1 MAARRAL
8 CISDIMVTF
17 DGVVRRHKWL
27 CMAAPAP
34 GNSGLRL
41 PRCRSA
47 RGFARRF
54 YVKGEAASTRLRA
67 RYGALRR
74 AKGPNCKAANLPGP
88 HARRKTGAPTG
99 PRRAVERS
107 IYRTLAPLAPGTHEP
122 VSQEGGQPNVQSEAC
137 ATRLSTVRRAR
148 HREAAPRD
156 AVAAPAR
163 SLARDPAQKGSQTSA
178 GKWAAA
184 TNQPETPRPHTT
196 RPPQPG

>member
-1 MAARRAL
+1 MK
-8 CISDIMVTF
+8 S
-17 DGVVRRHKWL
+17 
-27 CMAAPAP
+27 
-34 GNSGLRL
+34 
-41 PRCRSA
+41 
-47 RGFARRF
+47 
-54 YVKGEAASTRLRA
+54 EAASTRLCSRC
-67 RYGALRR
+67 GALRR
-74 AKGPNCKAANLPGP
+74 AKGPNCKAASLPDP

-184 TNQPETPRPHTT
+184 TTQPSHETTAHETTHRKRGCRSSRTSRRSRPSASTRARATRAGPRSRTT
-196 RPPQPG
+196 TTIGCIVIIH

>member
-1 MAARRAL
+1 MESCGVTNGFVWLPQRLATVGCAFRAAARHEAWHGGRL
-8 CISDIMVTF
+8 SCLRP
-17 DGVVRRHKWL
+17 RRRG
-27 CMAAPAP
+27 CAP
-34 GNSGLRL
+34 G
-41 PRCRSA
+41 
-47 RGFARRF
+47 
-54 YVKGEAASTRLRA
+54 AASCGEPKAQIAKQPICQA
-67 RYGALRR
+67 RTLEG
-74 AKGPNCKAANLPGP
+74 
-88 HARRKTGAPTG
+88 KTGDPTG
-99 PRRAVERS
+99 PCRAVERS

-184 TNQPETPRPHTT
+184 TSQPSHETLHT
-196 RPPQPG
+196 RPPHTRTLCLNYQT

>member
-1 MAARRAL
+1 MAAPRR
-8 CISDIMVTF
+8 
-17 DGVVRRHKWL
+17 VVRRRRAPQDGCPAPWHQW
-27 CMAAPAP
+27 AAPSA
-34 GNSGLRL
+34 L
-41 PRCRSA
+41 PLSTKLGTAVAGVVKDCVDPAA
-47 RGFARRF
+47 RPVRRPTESQ
-54 YVKGEAASTRLRA
+54 KPSRPA
-67 RYGALRR
+67 GADH
-74 AKGPNCKAANLPGP
+74 GQDP
-88 HARRKTGAPTG
+88 HASGTGAPTG

-107 IYRTLAPLAPGTHEP
+107 IYGTLAPLAPGTHEP

-184 TNQPETPRPHTT
+184 TNQPETPRPHTVNRIVCLNYQT
-196 RPPQPG
+196 

>member
-1 MAARRAL
+1 MAAQRLATVGCAFRAAARHEAWHGGRLSCLRPRRRG
-8 CISDIMVTF
+8 C
-17 DGVVRRHKWL
+17 
-27 CMAAPAP
+27 AP
-34 GNSGLRL
+34 G
-41 PRCRSA
+41 
-47 RGFARRF
+47 
-54 YVKGEAASTRLRA
+54 AASCGEPKAQIAKQPICQA
-67 RYGALRR
+67 RTL
-74 AKGPNCKAANLPGP
+74 
-88 HARRKTGAPTG
+88 HASLTCAPTG

-107 IYRTLAPLAPGTHEP
+107 RYNPHVSLAPGTHEP

-184 TNQPETPRPHTT
+184 ATQPETPRPHT
-196 RPPQPG
+196 RPPHTRTLCRSSPTSRRSRPSA